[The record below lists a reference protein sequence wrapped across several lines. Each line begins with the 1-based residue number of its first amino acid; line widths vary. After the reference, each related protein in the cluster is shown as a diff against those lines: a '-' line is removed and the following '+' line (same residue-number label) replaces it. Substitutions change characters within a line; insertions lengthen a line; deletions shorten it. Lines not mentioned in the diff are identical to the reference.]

1 MSGKTN
7 LHAMGHNI
15 FDDLKANLV
24 AACSVNLKKRDSPS
38 NLTISTRGETVC
50 YFLVLTIMY
59 WHFQQRRYVLGPIKR
74 KFRARSTHATSPRA
88 WDLLGKGGPDTKM
101 DFRRAAHGLD
111 YNLTVVSDNRVVGG
125 IADHYATIE
134 SLEGVA
140 AAVAKNSSDMDVAY
154 LVICGNAFVHGC
166 CVWFL
171 PSLPQC

>member
-1 MSGKTN
+1 
-7 LHAMGHNI
+7 
-15 FDDLKANLV
+15 
-24 AACSVNLKKRDSPS
+24 
-38 NLTISTRGETVC
+38 
-50 YFLVLTIMY
+50 
-59 WHFQQRRYVLGPIKR
+59 
-74 KFRARSTHATSPRA
+74 
-88 WDLLGKGGPDTKM
+88 M